1 MLGDVVFLTISIHA
15 PREGCDS
22 LLVCT
27 RSACVPFQSTH
38 PARGA
43 TRGWVWCSPRRRN
56 FNPRT
61 PRGVRRP
68 EPQRLKPMSDFNP
81 RTPRGVRPPTKGI
94 MLGGFFISIHAPR
107 EGCDSRCPQ
116 PELPKT
122 QFQSTHPARG
132 ATRISTHC
140 CVTCTFQSTHPARG
154 ATRCSRGC
162 LDTRSNFN
170 PRTPR
175 GVRQLLSCLQNS
187 LPRRFQS
194 THPARGATLGEQQG
208 CPSMRFQSTH
218 PARGATSKVDL
229 VFQQAKISIHAPREG
244 CDLG

>member
-1 MLGDVVFLTISIHA
+1 MAWSSTVIPIHA
-15 PREGCDS
+15 PREGCDPGGRACTG
-22 LLVCT
+22 LLT
-27 RSACVPFQSTH
+27 D
-38 PARGA
+38 
-43 TRGWVWCSPRRRN
+43 

-68 EPQRLKPMSDFNP
+68 GAGRLHHQMP
-81 RTPRGVRPPTKGI
+81 
-94 MLGGFFISIHAPR
+94 ISIHAPR
-107 EGCDSRCPQ
+107 EGCDGIGVPAGHDPLLHFNPRTPRGVRLGPQ
-116 PELPKT
+116 MILTRPPV
-122 QFQSTHPARG
+122 FQSTHPARG
-132 ATRISTHC
+132 ATSWAELDAEAQE
-140 CVTCTFQSTHPARG
+140 FQSTHPARG
-154 ATRCSRGC
+154 ATLHRRYPRHVKEISIHAPREGCDISR
-162 LDTRSNFN
+162 RSVADDKQNFN